1 MQPTEGVEGSSVVG
15 VKAAEEGSGGS
26 VVQPP
31 QLMNSVQNGP
41 NISCVSETLPDD
53 GSAAPG
59 SAAAETRE

>member
-1 MQPTEGVEGSSVVG
+1 MVG